1 MVGLGVIF
9 GIDMAVV
16 NPNTEISRL
25 RELMPATARM
35 KTKLMLNERQLDV
48 IKAEFP
54 RPWQQTHAVSINL
67 ERWQQLNLPERDLLF
82 LRTVCWVTLA
92 SLLKPN
98 WYQALAGAGL
108 AGGVVEL
115 SQGDAVGVLTAATVT
130 ALAGWQIWRGVT
142 GPQIEIAA
150 DDRAVQVALRR
161 GYDQAQ
167 AAEALIR
174 AIEAVPPLEG
184 RRVLTVKELLRCQN
198 LRVQAGRS
206 EFSVPESYLR

>member
-1 MVGLGVIF
+1 
-9 GIDMAVV
+9 VV
-16 NPNTEISRL
+16 NPNAEIGRL

-54 RPWQQTHAVSINL
+54 RPWQPATTVSINF
-67 ERWQQLNLPERDLLF
+67 ERWQQLAVAERDLLF

-92 SLLKPN
+92 NVLKPN
-98 WYQALAGAGL
+98 WYQALAAAGL
-108 AGGVVEL
+108 AGGFVEL
-115 SQGDAVGVLTAATVT
+115 LQGDAVGVLTAASVT
-130 ALAGWQIWRGVT
+130 ALAGWQVWRGVT
-142 GPQIEIAA
+142 GPQVDIAA
-150 DDRAVQVALRR
+150 DDKAVQVALRR
-161 GYDQAQ
+161 GYGQAA

-184 RRVLTVKELLRCQN
+184 RQVLTVSELLRCQN
-198 LRVQAGRS
+198 LRVQTGRS